1 MEARG
6 PRSPE
11 EDRAAPTTSRID
23 AEAAPTAAILPVT
36 DAAPIAPPSQEA
48 MVVAIVV
55 AVSFCHCLN
64 DLIQALLPAI
74 YPVLKES
81 YGLDFGQ
88 IGLITLVFQ
97 VSASLLQPVV
107 GLYTDRKPQPYS
119 LVLGMGFSLAGLLL
133 LASASSYGL
142 ILVAGALIGVGS
154 SIFHPESSRIAR
166 AASGGRHG
174 LSQSVFQVGGN
185 FGQAIGPLLAAFI
198 IIGPSGQ
205 GRVAWFALVALIGMV
220 VLGWVG
226 RWYSARLKAAGEA
239 KPSRPTHTISRGRIW
254 FAVGLLVL
262 LVFSKNFYTASF
274 TSYYTFYLIDR
285 FRVSVQ
291 ESQIYLFVAMAAIAA
306 GVVFGGPIGDR
317 IGRKPVILWSV
328 LGVLP
333 LTLLLPHLNLFWTVF
348 MTIPI
353 GLVMASSLSAILV
366 YALEL
371 VPNRVGLVAGLF
383 FGLSF
388 GMGGLGAAALGELA
402 DRTSIDFVYQVCA
415 WLPLIGAVAL
425 LLPDTRAG
433 VRR

>member
-1 MEARG
+1 MEARRRDG
-6 PRSPE
+6 DAPAKEMPHPE
-11 EDRAAPTTSRID
+11 
-23 AEAAPTAAILPVT
+23 AEAAPTAAVMPIT
-36 DAAPIAPPSQEA
+36 GSAPIAPPSQEA
-48 MVVAIVV
+48 MVVAIVA

-64 DLIQALLPAI
+64 DLVQALLPAI
-74 YPVLKES
+74 YPILKDS

-107 GLYTDRKPQPYS
+107 GLYTDKKPQPYS
-119 LVLGMGFSLAGLLL
+119 LVLGMGFSLLGLLL
-133 LASASSYGL
+133 LAYATTYGL

-174 LSQSVFQVGGN
+174 LSQSIFQVGGN

-198 IIGPSGQ
+198 IVPRGQ
-205 GRVAWFALVALIGMV
+205 ASVAWFALVALVGMV
-220 VLGWVG
+220 VLAWVG
-226 RWYSARLKAAGEA
+226 RWYSARLRAASGKISA
-239 KPSRPTHTISRGRIW
+239 VPTHTMSRRRVG
-254 FAVGLLVL
+254 FAIVLLIL

-285 FRVSVQ
+285 FQVSVQ
-291 ESQIYLFVAMAAIAA
+291 DSQIYLFVAMAAIAA

-333 LTLLLPHLNLFWTVF
+333 ITLLLPHVNLFWTVVL
-348 MTIPI
+348 TVPI
-353 GLVMASSLSAILV
+353 GLIMASSLSAILV

-371 VPNRVGLVAGLF
+371 VPGRVGLVAGLF

-402 DRTSIDFVYQVCA
+402 DWTSIDFVYRVCA

-425 LLPDTRAG
+425 LLPDTRTVARG
-433 VRR
+433 

>member
-1 MEARG
+1 MEARLPTAG
-6 PRSPE
+6 REAQAPPE
-11 EDRAAPTTSRID
+11 VEM
-23 AEAAPTAAILPVT
+23 APTAAVMPITEP
-36 DAAPIAPPSQEA
+36 APIAPPSQEA

-64 DLIQALLPAI
+64 DLIQSLLPAI
-74 YPVLKES
+74 YPILKDS

-97 VSASLLQPVV
+97 VSASLLQPLV
-107 GLYTDRKPQPYS
+107 GMYTDKRPQPYS
-119 LVLGMGFSLAGLLL
+119 LVLGMGFSLAGLVL
-133 LASASSYGL
+133 LAYAGSYTL

-198 IIGPSGQ
+198 IVPRGQ
-205 GRVAWFALVALIGMV
+205 ASVAWFALTALVGMV
-220 VLGWVG
+220 VLAGVG
-226 RWYSARLKAAGEA
+226 RWYSQRLRASAGKKAAVQ
-239 KPSRPTHTISRGRIW
+239 SHTISRGRVG
-254 FAVGLLVL
+254 FAVALLVL

-285 FRVSVQ
+285 FGVSVQ
-291 ESQIYLFVAMAAIAA
+291 DSQIYLFVAMAAIAA

-317 IGRKPVILWSV
+317 IGRRPVILGSV

-333 LTLLLPHLNLFWTVF
+333 LTLLLPHVNLVWTVIL
-348 MTIPI
+348 TVPI
-353 GLVMASSLSAILV
+353 GLIMASSLSAILV

-371 VPNRVGLVAGLF
+371 VPNRIGMVAGLF

-388 GMGGLGAAALGELA
+388 GMGGLGAAVLGQVA
-402 DRTSIDFVYQVCA
+402 DWTSIDTVYRLCA
-415 WLPLIGAVAL
+415 WLPAIGIVAL
-425 LLPDTRAG
+425 LLPDTRPTRA
-433 VRR
+433 

>member
-1 MEARG
+1 MGAR
-6 PRSPE
+6 RR
-11 EDRAAPTTSRID
+11 EDAPGHTERPPAVE
-23 AEAAPTAAILPVT
+23 AEAAPTAAVLPVT
-36 DAAPIAPPSQEA
+36 ESAPIAPPGREQ
-48 MVVAIVV
+48 MVVAIVA
-55 AVSFCHCLN
+55 AVGFCHCLN

-74 YPVLKES
+74 YPILKDS

-97 VSASLLQPVV
+97 VSASLLQPIV

-133 LASASSYGL
+133 LAYAGSYPL
-142 ILVAGALIGVGS
+142 ILLAGALIGVGS

-174 LSQSVFQVGGN
+174 LSQSIFQVGGN
-185 FGQAIGPLLAAFI
+185 FGQAIGPLAAAFI
-198 IIGPSGQ
+198 IVPRGQ
-205 GRVAWFALVALIGMV
+205 TSVAWFALVAFLGML

-226 RWYSARLKAAGEA
+226 RWYSARLKAASGDTA
-239 KPSRPTHTISRGRIW
+239 PAPRHSISKKRVG
-254 FAVGLLVL
+254 FAIVLLIL

-285 FRVSVQ
+285 FGVSVQ
-291 ESQIYLFVAMAAIAA
+291 ASQVYLFVAMAAIAA

-317 IGRKPVILWSV
+317 IGRRPVILWSV
-328 LGVLP
+328 LGALP
-333 LTLLLPHLNLFWTVF
+333 LTLLLPHVNLVWTVIL
-348 MTIPI
+348 TIPI

-402 DRTSIDFVYQVCA
+402 DWTSIDFVYRVCA
-415 WLPLIGAVAL
+415 WLPAIGAVAF

>member
-1 MEARG
+1 MEARLPVAG
-6 PRSPE
+6 REAETPPE
-11 EDRAAPTTSRID
+11 VEM
-23 AEAAPTAAILPVT
+23 APTAAVMPVT
-36 DAAPIAPPSQEA
+36 SPAPIAPPSQEA
-48 MVVAIVV
+48 MVVAIVA

-74 YPVLKES
+74 YPILKDS

-97 VSASLLQPVV
+97 VSASLLQPLV
-107 GLYTDRKPQPYS
+107 GMYTDKRPQPYS

-133 LASASSYGL
+133 LAYAGSYPL

-198 IIGPSGQ
+198 IVPRGQ
-205 GRVAWFALVALIGMV
+205 ASVAWFALAALIGMV
-220 VLGWVG
+220 VLAAVG
-226 RWYSARLKAAGEA
+226 RWYAQRLRAAAGKKAAVQSHA
-239 KPSRPTHTISRGRIW
+239 ISRGRVG
-254 FAVGLLVL
+254 FAVALLVL

-285 FRVSVQ
+285 FHVSVRD
-291 ESQIYLFVAMAAIAA
+291 SQIYLFVAMASIAA

-317 IGRKPVILWSV
+317 IGRRPVILGSV

-333 LTLLLPHLNLFWTVF
+333 LTLLLPHVNLMWTVIL
-348 MTIPI
+348 TVPI
-353 GLVMASSLSAILV
+353 GLIMASSLSAILV

-371 VPNRVGLVAGLF
+371 IPNRIGMVAGLF

-388 GMGGLGAAALGELA
+388 GMGGLGAAVLGQVA
-402 DRTSIDFVYQVCA
+402 DWTSIDTVYRLCA
-415 WLPLIGAVAL
+415 WLPAIGIVAL
-425 LLPDTRAG
+425 LLPDTR
-433 VRR
+433 VRG

>member
-1 MEARG
+1 MEARLPMAG
-6 PRSPE
+6 GE
-11 EDRAAPTTSRID
+11 AQTTPD
-23 AEAAPTAAILPVT
+23 VEMAPTAAVMPVT
-36 DAAPIAPPSQEA
+36 NAAPIAPPSQEA
-48 MVVAIVV
+48 MVVAIVA

-74 YPVLKES
+74 YPILKDS

-97 VSASLLQPVV
+97 VSASLLQPLV
-107 GLYTDRKPQPYS
+107 GMYTDKRPQPYS

-133 LASASSYGL
+133 LAYAGSYAL

-198 IIGPSGQ
+198 IVPRGQ
-205 GRVAWFALVALIGMV
+205 ASVAWFALAALIGMV
-220 VLGWVG
+220 VLAAVG
-226 RWYSARLKAAGEA
+226 RWYAQRLRASAGKKAAFQSHA
-239 KPSRPTHTISRGRIW
+239 ISRGRVGL
-254 FAVGLLVL
+254 AVALLVL

-285 FRVSVQ
+285 FHVSVQ
-291 ESQIYLFVAMAAIAA
+291 DSQIYLFVAMASIAA

-317 IGRKPVILWSV
+317 IGRRPVILGSV

-333 LTLLLPHLNLFWTVF
+333 LTLLLPHVNLMWTVIL
-348 MTIPI
+348 TIPI
-353 GLVMASSLSAILV
+353 GLIMASSLSAILV

-371 VPNRVGLVAGLF
+371 VPNRIGMVAGLF

-388 GMGGLGAAALGELA
+388 GMGGLGAAVLGQVA
-402 DRTSIDFVYQVCA
+402 DWTSIDTVYRLCA
-415 WLPLIGAVAL
+415 WLPAIGIVAL
-425 LLPDTRAG
+425 LLPDTR
-433 VRR
+433 VRST